1 MWQDELQSGEEI
13 ASCPSC
19 SLKVRV
25 IYDPELLDAYAPP
38 AGEDAAEGSVTMPAE
53 SEPTSACVNE
63 VCDVAAEW

>member
-38 AGEDAAEGSVTMPAE
+38 AGEDAAEGSVTMPA
-53 SEPTSACVNE
+53 
-63 VCDVAAEW
+63 